1 MLFVLTYVLCI
12 LEVFTPQ
19 LFYVIPIWRG
29 DDLMHM
35 MSVSNFTYPLFMLCA
50 FLLLRQISANRV
62 VRLVTLVPAVAFGLD
77 LAVRIFAFLIFSP
90 DTFESLGTRHSISG
104 SVGIALV
111 FASIFSFACILKNCT
126 QLLGSARVWVQLIFC
141 VAITTIIF
149 LFYRYMLVAVSER
162 VDFIMQVDFMISP
175 FYRIF
180 HALVYIML
188 AIAYYKFAMSDLFS
202 GVFDDSPAPAGAYS
216 IVNKYWAAVLVAIVL
231 FVVAMYLVLS
241 NADKLLYV

>member
-35 MSVSNFTYPLFMLCA
+35 MSVSNFTYPMFMLCA

-126 QLLGSARVWVQLIFC
+126 QLLGSARVWVQFIFC
-141 VAITTIIF
+141 VNVLGI
-149 LFYRYMLVAVSER
+149 
-162 VDFIMQVDFMISP
+162 DIMQVYVMISP
-175 FYRIF
+175 FYIIF
-180 HALVYIML
+180 NALVYIML